1 MGFDLRGETVRRVSK
16 IYERMNNRSSY
27 EGRTADALALGA
39 DERRDKLR

>member
-1 MGFDLRGETVRRVSK
+1 MHKAVYYRDVVSK
-16 IYERMNNRSSY
+16 EYERMNNRSSY